1 MYNQHKKVKAL
12 IAMLVSV
19 QHNRFFVYKNKALDS
34 IAPKKT
40 EKAHL
45 VLTFSITTSFSFSDK
60 FSSSFSLS
68 VMDGRP
74 KIIIITIT
82 KLPAIIINSAKRI
95 EKYVMA
101 CIRLLNMLAVVIEIL
116 FVIMLTS
123 FLFLDFT
130 TGLLR
135 KIKSVLTPI
144 SVCFDAGR

>member
-34 IAPKKT
+34 IAPKKKT

-74 KIIIITIT
+74 KIIIITIIHIYS
-82 KLPAIIINSAKRI
+82 LQFQF
-95 EKYVMA
+95 
-101 CIRLLNMLAVVIEIL
+101 IL
-116 FVIMLTS
+116 K
-123 FLFLDFT
+123 
-130 TGLLR
+130 
-135 KIKSVLTPI
+135 KIKGALTPI
-144 SVCFDAGR
+144 NA